1 MFGKWSSRSIIAGI
15 GILIAGSLVSAP
27 SAEANSRYSEAP
39 PVVLSPDLT
48 EPWQLQLTSP
58 KRAKVVTRSSRSYKN
73 SKKRK
78 TVKRRVKKRRTALNV
93 PSAHQSR
100 QTQTAPQKRRQSL
113 APRFLPQQ
121 VEYNTSHKPGTLVID
136 TKQRYLYLVMGNG
149 EARRYGVGVGR
160 EGFGWTGTEKV
171 TRKAEW
177 PSWTPPKEMI
187 ARERA
192 KGRILPAFMPGGP
205 ANPMGARGIYLGS
218 TLYRIHGTNA
228 PWTIGQ
234 AVSSGCFRMR
244 NQDVQ
249 DLYNRVKLGAK
260 VVVI

>member
-1 MFGKWSSRSIIAGI
+1 MFAKWFSRSALTGI
-15 GILIAGSLVSAP
+15 GILIAGSIVSAP
-27 SAEANSRYSEAP
+27 AAQAGSRYAEAP

-58 KRAKVVTRSSRSYKN
+58 KRAKVVTRSSRSFTPRKKKRKA
-73 SKKRK
+73 SKKRS
-78 TVKRRVKKRRTALNV
+78 TRRSLAL
-93 PSAHQSR
+93 SSGARS
-100 QTQTAPQKRRQSL
+100 QTRAATTSRRQSL

-121 VEYNTSHKPGTLVID
+121 VEYNTHHKPGTIVID
-136 TKQRYLYLVMGNG
+136 TTKRYLYLVMANG
-149 EARRYGVGVGR
+149 EARRYGVGVGKQ
-160 EGFGWTGTEKV
+160 GFGWTGTERV

-177 PSWTPPKEMI
+177 PSWRPPASMI
-187 ARERA
+187 AREKA
-192 KGRILPAFMPGGP
+192 KGRILPRFMPGGP
-205 ANPMGARGIYLGS
+205 ENPMGARGIYLGS

-244 NQDVQ
+244 NQDVS
-249 DLYNRVKLGAK
+249 DLYNRVKLGVK

>member
-1 MFGKWSSRSIIAGI
+1 MFGKWFSRSALAGI
-15 GILIAGSLVSAP
+15 GIIIAGSLLSAP
-27 SAEANSRYSEAP
+27 AAQAGSRYAEAP

-48 EPWQLQLTSP
+48 EPWQLQLTTP
-58 KRAKVVTRSSRSYKN
+58 KRAKVVTRSTRSYTPTK
-73 SKKRK
+73 KKRK
-78 TVKRRVKKRRTALNV
+78 AAKKRSLKRKLAL
-93 PSAHQSR
+93 SSGAQSQR
-100 QTQTAPQKRRQSL
+100 RATQQRRQSL

-121 VEYNTSHKPGTLVID
+121 VEYNTKHKLGTIIID
-136 TKQRYLYLVMGNG
+136 TKSRYLYLVQANG
-149 EARRYGVGVGR
+149 EARRYGVGVGKQ
-160 EGFGWTGTEKV
+160 GFGWTGTERV
-171 TRKAEW
+171 TRKAKW
-177 PSWTPPKEMI
+177 PSWTPPKSMI

-192 KGRILPAFMPGGP
+192 KGRILPNFMPGGP
-205 ANPMGARGIYLGS
+205 ENPMGARGIYLGS

-249 DLYNRVKLGAK
+249 DLYDRVRVGAK

>member
-1 MFGKWSSRSIIAGI
+1 MFGKWFSRSALAGI

-27 SAEANSRYSEAP
+27 AAQANSRYTEAP

-58 KRAKVVTRSSRSYKN
+58 KRAKVVVRSSKAKAYKPT
-73 SKKRK
+73 KKRK
-78 TVKRRVKKRRTALNV
+78 AAKKRSTRRALALN
-93 PSAHQSR
+93 SGAQSR
-100 QTQTAPQKRRQSL
+100 TRAATQQRRQSL

-121 VEYNTSHKPGTLVID
+121 VDYNTKHKPGTIVID
-136 TKQRYLYLVMGNG
+136 TSKRYLYLVMANG
-149 EARRYGVGVGR
+149 EARRYGVGVGKQ
-160 EGFGWTGTEKV
+160 GFSWTGTEKV

-192 KGRILPAFMPGGP
+192 KGRILPNYMPGGP

-249 DLYNRVKLGAK
+249 DLYNRVRIGAK

>member
-1 MFGKWSSRSIIAGI
+1 MA
-15 GILIAGSLVSAP
+15 
-27 SAEANSRYSEAP
+27 
-39 PVVLSPDLT
+39 
-48 EPWQLQLTSP
+48 
-58 KRAKVVTRSSRSYKN
+58 
-73 SKKRK
+73 
-78 TVKRRVKKRRTALNV
+78 
-93 PSAHQSR
+93 
-100 QTQTAPQKRRQSL
+100 
-113 APRFLPQQ
+113 
-121 VEYNTSHKPGTLVID
+121 
-136 TKQRYLYLVMGNG
+136 NG
-149 EARRYGVGVGR
+149 EARRYGVGVGKQ
-160 EGFGWTGTEKV
+160 GFSWTGTEKV

-192 KGRILPAFMPGGP
+192 KGRILPNYMPGGP

-249 DLYNRVKLGAK
+249 DLYNRVRIGAK